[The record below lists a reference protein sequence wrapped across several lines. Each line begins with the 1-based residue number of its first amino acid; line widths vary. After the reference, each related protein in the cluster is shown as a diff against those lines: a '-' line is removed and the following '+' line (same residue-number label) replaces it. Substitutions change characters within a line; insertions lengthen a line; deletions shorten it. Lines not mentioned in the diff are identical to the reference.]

1 MGVYDAL
8 RSLGISIPGNVAVMG
23 FDNYESVAAQLTP
36 PLSTI
41 ELPHYEMGKWAV
53 EYLLEYGSQTLPPLQ
68 HTIPCP
74 YIERHS
80 I

>member
-1 MGVYDAL
+1 L
-8 RSLGISIPGNVAVMG
+8 I
-23 FDNYESVAAQLTP
+23 AAQLTP

-41 ELPHYEMGKWAV
+41 QLPHYEMGKWAV
-53 EYLLEYGSQTLPPLQ
+53 EYLLEHSGEFLPPIQ